1 MKDPYKIIGVS
12 RNVDQDEIKK
22 AYRKLA
28 RELHPDSDPKNP
40 WAEDDFKELSA
51 AYDLL
56 SDPQKRARYDSGE
69 IDAGGAKRRRSPHR
83 SASRGGPHGGP
94 HGGAKNPFESFF
106 KKRAARERSGVRAR
120 GANVSYTLK
129 VDFHEA
135 VRGAT
140 KRVSMTNGKRF
151 DVRVPPGTKD
161 GQTLRL
167 KGQGMPGIGDQAGDA
182 LVTILVE
189 PDTRFQRQ
197 GDDIHSELAITMPEA
212 VLGGKVEAPTIDG
225 LVSVTV
231 PAGSNTGSMLRLKG
245 KGVGREGKES
255 GDHYVKLQVILPA
268 KPDKELIEFVK
279 NWEAEHAYNVRAK
292 KAKVD

>member
-1 MKDPYKIIGVS
+1 MKDPYKILGVS
-12 RNVDQDEIKK
+12 PNVDQDEIKK

-56 SDPQKRARYDSGE
+56 SHPEKRAQYDRGE
-69 IDAGGAKRRRSPHR
+69 IDASGAKRRRAR
-83 SASRGGPHGGP
+83 SRSGPRS
-94 HGGAKNPFESFF
+94 GAKNPFESFF
-106 KKRAARERSGVRAR
+106 KKRAAREKSGAKAP

-129 VDFHEA
+129 VGFREA
-135 VRGAT
+135 VRGVT
-140 KRVSMTNGKRF
+140 KRVSMTNGKRL

-189 PDTRFQRQ
+189 PDKRFRRQ
-197 GDDIHSELAITMPEA
+197 GDDIHSELAITLPEA

-225 LVSVTV
+225 LLSVTV

-245 KGVGREGKES
+245 KGVARDGKER

-268 KPDKELIEFVK
+268 KPSKELIEFVK
-279 NWEAEHAYNVRAK
+279 KWEAKHAYNVRAK